1 MKKVIG
7 LDLGDKQNVAV
18 VFEADGSEHKA
29 VTIINT
35 KAAMKTYLA
44 LLLIEWVNNGQKEA
58 FNDVFTGV
66 FALFVGV

>member
-1 MKKVIG
+1 LNIIG
-7 LDLGDKQNVAV
+7 
-18 VFEADGSEHKA
+18 
-29 VTIINT
+29 
-35 KAAMKTYLA
+35 A